1 MQEKEEL
8 TGFEGIEILNRE
20 DLLRMLTK
28 LVFKM
33 KNKIFYGRFTKP
45 EIEKLR
51 IRYDHLF
58 LEFVRTYNSV
68 LRDAE
73 LEELRKRVEELERRL
88 I

>member
-28 LVFKM
+28 LIFKM